1 MDLSTTG
8 FLLLVLAA
16 VVIGFAKTAVGGAAT
31 VAVAIFATVLPA
43 KESTGAILPL
53 LIVGDLFA
61 VAAYRRHADWAL
73 LLRLLPSVV
82 AGVLLGAWFVGVVD
96 DTVMRRSI
104 GAVILLLVVLHL
116 LRRRRLRRRGGDL
129 VPASPG
135 RRRLVGAAF
144 GLLAGFCTMV
154 ANAGGAPMSI
164 YLFTMGLGVMSFL
177 GTGAWFFFILNVF
190 KIPFSVGL
198 GLITADSLRTDLLL
212 VPAVVAGAL
221 LGRWVVGRL
230 DRDRFENWV
239 LGASALSSLNL
250 LR

>member
-1 MDLSTTG
+1 MDVSTTG
-8 FLLLVLAA
+8 LVLLVVAA
-16 VVIGFAKTAVGGAAT
+16 LVIGFAKTAVGGAAT
-31 VAVAIFATVLPA
+31 VAVAIFASVLPA

-61 VAAYRRHADWAL
+61 VAAYRRHADWGL

-82 AGVLLGAWFVGVVD
+82 VGVLAGAWFVGAVD

-104 GAVILLLVVLHL
+104 GGVLLLLVALHL
-116 LRRRRLRRRGGDL
+116 LRRHRLRRRGGDL

-135 RRRLVGAAF
+135 RRRLVAAAF

-190 KIPFSVGL
+190 KLPFSAGL
-198 GLITADSLRTDLLL
+198 GLITAESLRLDLLL

-221 LGRWVVGRL
+221 VGRWVVGRL
-230 DRDRFENWV
+230 NRERFENVV
-239 LGASALSSLNL
+239 LGASALSALNL

>member
-1 MDLSTTG
+1 MSTTG
-8 FLLLVLAA
+8 LVLLVVAA
-16 VVIGFAKTAVGGAAT
+16 LVIGFAKTAVGGAAT
-31 VAVAIFATVLPA
+31 VAVAIFASVLPA

-61 VAAYRRHADWAL
+61 VAAYRRHADWGL

-82 AGVLLGAWFVGVVD
+82 VGVLAGAWFVGAVD

-104 GAVILLLVVLHL
+104 GGVLLLLVALHL
-116 LRRRRLRRRGGDL
+116 LRRHRLRRRGGDL

-135 RRRLVGAAF
+135 RRRLVAAAF

-190 KIPFSVGL
+190 KLPFSAGL
-198 GLITADSLRTDLLL
+198 GLITAESLRLDLLL

-221 LGRWVVGRL
+221 VGRWVVGRL
-230 DRDRFENWV
+230 NRERFENVV
-239 LGASALSSLNL
+239 LGASALSALNL